1 MPAEVANGG
10 GDQVSSLSAEVIAAL
25 VSSATTLATA
35 ESLTGGWIGMALT
48 GVPGAS
54 AVYRGGLIT
63 YATELKAT
71 LAGVSPETLASDGPV
86 APTTAGELALGA
98 ARRCGADWG
107 LAVTGVAGP
116 DPQDGHPVGQVY
128 VGICGPDGSV
138 AVEELS
144 LDGDRREIRQ
154 ATVEAALT
162 ALLRAI
168 PDPV

>member
-1 MPAEVANGG
+1 MDVHVAARL
-10 GDQVSSLSAEVIAAL
+10 VVEAL
-25 VSSATTLATA
+25 IECEESLATA

-71 LAGVSPETLASDGPV
+71 LAGVSVDTLNRDGPV
-86 APTTAGELALGA
+86 AGTTAGELAAGA

-116 DPQDGHPVGQVY
+116 DSQDGHPVGQVF
-128 VGICGPDGSV
+128 VGLIGPGQV
-138 AVEELS
+138 AAVRELA
-144 LDGDRREIRQ
+144 LRGTRAEIREQ
-154 ATVEAALT
+154 TVLGALT
-162 ALLRAI
+162 ALLEALTS
-168 PDPV
+168 

>member
-1 MPAEVANGG
+1 
-10 GDQVSSLSAEVIAAL
+10 
-25 VSSATTLATA
+25 
-35 ESLTGGWIGMALT
+35 
-48 GVPGAS
+48 
-54 AVYRGGLIT
+54 
-63 YATELKAT
+63 
-71 LAGVSPETLASDGPV
+71 
-86 APTTAGELALGA
+86 
-98 ARRCGADWG
+98 
-107 LAVTGVAGP
+107 VTGVAGP